1 MYNVY
6 VPSLIVA
13 SVMVRSHL
21 ALPLP
26 DRDEDEEEEEGE
38 GEGEGYE
45 RSRF

>member
-1 MYNVY
+1 MCIY

-21 ALPLP
+21 APPLP
-26 DRDEDEEEEEGE
+26 DRDEDEEEEEE

-45 RSRF
+45 RRRF